1 MSNQSHHIIVT
12 GANGQ
17 LGSDLRVLEPVFQDF
32 TFHFFSKENL
42 DITNQ
47 TALEAC
53 VTQLKPFALIN
64 CAAYTNVEKA
74 EEDKENADKINGLA
88 AELLASVCKSN
99 GVKLIHISTDYV
111 FDGQAK
117 KPYVETDSVAPL
129 SVYGSSKLLGEQNI
143 ERVGGEY
150 AIIRTSWLYSSFG
163 NNFFKTMIRL
173 AKERGELKVV
183 NDQIGAPTYARHL
196 AYDILTWLE
205 KCLNNES
212 KFVTGIYH
220 YSQNGQASWY
230 DFAKEIMLNKNM
242 PIPVYPVSSAQFPT
256 KARRPVFS
264 KLNSTKFEKTTGIDI
279 LSWKEGVIACI
290 HNEMIDHEHE

>member
-1 MSNQSHHIIVT
+1 
-12 GANGQ
+12 
-17 LGSDLRVLEPVFQDF
+17 
-32 TFHFFSKENL
+32 
-42 DITNQ
+42 
-47 TALEAC
+47 
-53 VTQLKPFALIN
+53 
-64 CAAYTNVEKA
+64 
-74 EEDKENADKINGLA
+74 
-88 AELLASVCKSN
+88 
-99 GVKLIHISTDYV
+99 
-111 FDGQAK
+111 
-117 KPYVETDSVAPL
+117 
-129 SVYGSSKLLGEQNI
+129 
-143 ERVGGEY
+143 
-150 AIIRTSWLYSSFG
+150 
-163 NNFFKTMIRL
+163 MIRL